1 MGEFIVSP
9 STEISQFLQA
19 GTRLVGRLYAIH
31 DLDDDAEFTDSW
43 DADAI
48 VAEFRALG
56 DRFSH
61 VSVASAESLTKPE
74 RSKNVRNAC
83 EIIIKTVLCRFD
95 ILEQLNAYKL
105 PHIARHFRELWSRED
120 VETLEER
127 LKSIIASIESEA
139 EYLPSAQS
147 MKLVA
152 TREALDALD
161 ITKDHRDQDQPD
173 TQHEAGKLSAGKN
186 AMSLFGKK
194 PGQNKSVLEDDKTYT
209 KNTLFSDQEMILRDF
224 LLESLKFGSM
234 TDREDSV
241 AVAHGGTF
249 DWILAPDGAKGHH
262 SSNVQESL
270 VSWLSSGSNDGIFW
284 VSGKPGSGKSTLMRF
299 LMAHPTTKTFLAT
312 WAGEEP
318 LITAGFYFWIS
329 GTLEQRSQTGLM
341 RHLLVQLLDQ
351 EPHLVPV
358 VFPARWKHLRQLTT
372 RERIKVTVAWD
383 LKELKE
389 ALRWFMQHTAGEAKI
404 CLFIDGLD
412 EFAGNHK
419 EVISFLQEL
428 VSSLTHLKL
437 CLSSRPLP
445 VFREAFGKNPKLELH
460 DCTRQDMLDYSRD
473 HLSADAQIQSLL
485 SKDPSKASQLVID
498 IVDRADGVFLWVALA
513 VQSLLRR
520 RHLDFTQLQES
531 LLQHPT
537 DIDDLFT
544 YFIFEQATTD
554 QTSIIARIFQLLN
567 AREDACNATGQEE
580 AITMQLWELAL
591 ADQVEAS
598 DLSIPED
605 GQQASDEQIQ
615 QICSLTANRFTNECA
630 GLIVTHRPNP
640 STIRV
645 HHATTPSAAQLLA
658 QRKVTYVHRTVKDYL
673 SRPEIWTRLTHTLSD
688 SFDPHHAL
696 LASHILQL
704 QHPLDPFIRHRQID
718 EWWPA
723 IPLAF
728 THARLSPF
736 PAAELVLMDAFD
748 TALCQHWSFRDPA
761 ATDHWAKSLF
771 STYEMRKRAA
781 FEQPFLSLAAKFG
794 LARLI
799 RVRIR
804 DGTLRPSP
812 SPSPAP
818 STVPGANQTPT
829 LPPDNPLKH
838 PPQENETNATDEPTK
853 RIPLLSQTTP
863 FLAHRRQTVYPLANP
878 RLIRDLLEAGFNPN
892 QPYTN
897 LHGKTRTPWIDV
909 LEALREAER
918 RRWLRY
924 YDVDP
929 QGMARVAEI
938 VRVYVEGGADV
949 HAVVPA
955 DQWDPEVSAVD
966 VVGSVWR
973 GLGAWEFGV
982 LKGVLMGGGGVGVGE
997 RDEGVFFR
1005 VWGV

>member
-1 MGEFIVSP
+1 
-9 STEISQFLQA
+9 
-19 GTRLVGRLYAIH
+19 
-31 DLDDDAEFTDSW
+31 
-43 DADAI
+43 
-48 VAEFRALG
+48 
-56 DRFSH
+56 
-61 VSVASAESLTKPE
+61 
-74 RSKNVRNAC
+74 
-83 EIIIKTVLCRFD
+83 
-95 ILEQLNAYKL
+95 
-105 PHIARHFRELWSRED
+105 
-120 VETLEER
+120 
-127 LKSIIASIESEA
+127 
-139 EYLPSAQS
+139 
-147 MKLVA
+147 
-152 TREALDALD
+152 
-161 ITKDHRDQDQPD
+161 
-173 TQHEAGKLSAGKN
+173 
-186 AMSLFGKK
+186 
-194 PGQNKSVLEDDKTYT
+194 
-209 KNTLFSDQEMILRDF
+209 MILREF

-241 AVAHGGTF
+241 AVAHDGTF
-249 DWILAPDGAKGHH
+249 DWILAADGSKGHH

-299 LMAHPTTKTFLAT
+299 LMSHPTTKTFLAT

-358 VFPARWKHLRQLTT
+358 VFPARWKHLRRLTT
-372 RERIKVTVAWD
+372 RERIKATVAWD

-412 EFAGNHK
+412 EFAGNHE

-428 VSSLTHLKL
+428 VSSFTHLKL

-445 VFREAFGKNPKLELH
+445 VFWEAFGKNPKLELH

-473 HLSADAQIQSLL
+473 HLLADPQMQSLF
-485 SKDPSKASQLVID
+485 SKDPPKASQLIID

-520 RHLDFTQLQES
+520 SHLDFPQLQES
-531 LLQHPT
+531 LLQHPRE
-537 DIDDLFT
+537 IDDLFT

-554 QTSIIARIFQLLN
+554 QTTTISRIFQLLN

-580 AITMQLWELAL
+580 ATTMQLWELAL
-591 ADQVEAS
+591 ADQAEAS
-598 DLSIPED
+598 ELSIPED
-605 GQQASDEQIQ
+605 VQQASDEQIQ
-615 QICSLTANRFTNECA
+615 QICSLTAHRFSNECA

-640 STIRV
+640 ATIRV
-645 HHATTPSAAQLLA
+645 HHATSPSAAQLLA

-673 SRPEIWTRLTHTLSD
+673 SRPEIWTRLTHTSNGRF
-688 SFDPHHAL
+688 FDPHHAL

-704 QHPLDPFIRHRQID
+704 HHPLDPFLRHRQID

-728 THARLSPF
+728 THARLAPS
-736 PAAELVLMDAFD
+736 PAAELVLLDAFD
-748 TALCQHWSFRDPA
+748 TALCQHWAFRDPA
-761 ATDHWAKSLF
+761 QTDHWAQPLF

-799 RVRIR
+799 RARIR

-812 SPSPAP
+812 APSPSPAR
-818 STVPGANQTPT
+818 SPT
-829 LPPDNPLKH
+829 I
-838 PPQENETNATDEPTK
+838 
-853 RIPLLSQTTP
+853 IPLLPQTTP
-863 FLAHRRQTVYPLANP
+863 FLAHRRQTVYPLAHP
-878 RLIRDLLEAGFNPN
+878 QLLRDLLQAGFNPN
-892 QPYTN
+892 QPYTD
-897 LHGKTRTPWIDV
+897 LQGRTRTPWIEV
-909 LEALREAER
+909 LAALREAQR

-924 YDVDP
+924 YDTDP

-938 VRVYVEGGADV
+938 VRVFVEGGADV
-949 HAVVPA
+949 RAVVPA
-955 DQWDPEVSAVD
+955 DRWDPEVSAVD

-982 LKGVLMGGGGVGVGE
+982 LRGVLMGRGGVGVRERGE
-997 RDEGVFFR
+997 GLFFR